1 MGIKTIPLSRL
12 ETDLEKTLNE
22 CAESGETVVVEMP
35 NQRLLA
41 IQSLEPQE
49 DDTLMDEL
57 LASNPKFQ
65 ALVAKSKA
73 SPRKAFPLAQQGLT
87 NGGS

>member
-1 MGIKTIPLSRL
+1 MAIKTIPLSRL
-12 ETDLEKTLNE
+12 QMALEKTLDE

-35 NQRLLA
+35 DQRLFA
-41 IQSLEPQE
+41 IQLLEPRD

-57 LASNPKFQ
+57 LTSNPEFQ

-73 SPRKAFPLAQQGLT
+73 SPRKPLASLGD
-87 NGGS
+87 

>member
-1 MGIKTIPLSRL
+1 MAIKTIPLSRL

-22 CAESGETVVVEMP
+22 CAESGETIVVEMP

-41 IQSLEPQE
+41 IQPLEPHE
-49 DDTLMDEL
+49 DDTLIDEL

-73 SPRKAFPLAQQGLT
+73 SPRKPFSL
-87 NGGS
+87 GGQN